1 MTTYHPIIG
10 AVIVYF
16 ILGICY
22 AIDFFHQEK
31 DQGRKLGV
39 FFVMT
44 IVTAFLW
51 PLIIVM
57 NAVMDLRNER

>member
-31 DQGRKLGV
+31 DQGRKLGE

-51 PLIIVM
+51 PLIIV
-57 NAVMDLRNER
+57 

>member
-1 MTTYHPIIG
+1 MTQLIIG
-10 AVIVYF
+10 GVIVYL

-22 AIDFFHQEK
+22 TIDFFYQEK
-31 DQGRKLGV
+31 DEGRNLGE

-57 NAVMDLRNER
+57 NAVMDLRDER